1 VVRTYSGQGRTVITP
16 SLWLITAHLI
26 GDFPLQ
32 PDWIAKYKTENKIR
46 LSIHV
51 LIHAFLVIPIAWRTL
66 PNATSMAIFISWVAL
81 SHGFIDHR
89 RWVEP
94 KEGWGETWV
103 WLNDQIFHL
112 AALSLAYPI
121 ASLGT

>member
-1 VVRTYSGQGRTVITP
+1 MITP
-16 SLWLITAHLI
+16 SLWLITAHLV

-32 PDWIAKYKTENKIR
+32 PDWIANHKTDNYTR

-51 LIHAFLVIPIAWRTL
+51 SVHAFLVIPIAWITL
-66 PNATSMAIFISWVAL
+66 TTIQQQAIFISWIAL
-81 SHGFIDHR
+81 SHALIDHR

-94 KEGWGETWV
+94 KEGWGKTWV

-112 AALSLAYPI
+112 ISLSLAYPV
-121 ASLGT
+121 ADLGM